1 MMATSKGRRSTIR
14 VIIQNYED
22 KDLTILN
29 DFERAEKELFQV
41 QTNFDDVSV
50 TAQKSLINSS
60 LDSDESTNVE

>member
-50 TAQKSLINSS
+50 TAQKSLISSS
-60 LDSDESTNVE
+60 LDSDESTNAE